1 MLVHSTPPLPPRLPP
16 IHPRTFSSS
25 SGTTQRHASSPGLQH
40 PGIVNINHQN
50 TSGTT
55 HVQSPLGPPPF
66 FRRTSSLRDPPPGGS
81 RSPSIVESE
90 QDQEEDEFM
99 AHQTR
104 SGRRK
109 VSRRK
114 DDKT

>member
-16 IHPRTFSSS
+16 IHPRTLSNSTATPPLNRNVSSTALN
-25 SGTTQRHASSPGLQH
+25 GQQQPQQQH
-40 PGIVNINHQN
+40 I
-50 TSGTT
+50 
-55 HVQSPLGPPPF
+55 QSPLAPPPF

-90 QDQEEDEFM
+90 QDFQDEDEFM

-104 SGRRK
+104 STRRK

-114 DDKT
+114 DDKV

>member
-16 IHPRTFSSS
+16 IHPRTLSNSTATPPINRNVSSTALN
-25 SGTTQRHASSPGLQH
+25 GQQH
-40 PGIVNINHQN
+40 I
-50 TSGTT
+50 
-55 HVQSPLGPPPF
+55 QSPLAQPPF

-90 QDQEEDEFM
+90 QDFQDEDEFM

-104 SGRRK
+104 STRRK

-114 DDKT
+114 DDKV

>member
-16 IHPRTFSSS
+16 MHPRPFSTSMTN
-25 SGTTQRHASSPGLQH
+25 GHRVVSSPGL
-40 PGIVNINHQN
+40 INGQL
-50 TSGTT
+50 TQQF
-55 HVQSPLGPPPF
+55 HVQTPLAPPPF
-66 FRRTSSLRDPPPGGS
+66 IRRTSSLRDPPPGAS

-90 QDQEEDEFM
+90 DQEDDEFM

-109 VSRRK
+109 VSRKK
-114 DDKT
+114 DDQT